1 MRDVFKKNFQML
13 SWIENKE
20 GFFVISTIND
30 VCGNANFESK
40 VIFETCIFEG
50 AEEAEN
56 TNKIKDLSA
65 RLKTDR
71 SESLLEAI
79 ETHLLWE
86 KMLNTNKLKLN
97 KSKIVSELLSAISG
111 LYYIADEM
119 DCEDYNLDKLKI
131 EIEKVNKIIKEVE
144 E

>member
-1 MRDVFKKNFQML
+1 MRDVFKKNFQIL

-20 GFFVISTIND
+20 GFFVVSTINNTFAGEPVYD
-30 VCGNANFESK
+30 T
-40 VIFETCIFEG
+40 VIFEG
-50 AEEAEN
+50 DEEAGI
-56 TNKIKDLSA
+56 TNKIKDLSI

-71 SESLLEAI
+71 SESLDEAI
-79 ETHLLWE
+79 ELHLIWA
-86 KMLNTNKLKLN
+86 KMLNTNKLKLI
-97 KSKIVSELLSAISG
+97 KTKIILEVLKAISD

-131 EIEKVNKIIKEVE
+131 EIEKVNKIIKEAE